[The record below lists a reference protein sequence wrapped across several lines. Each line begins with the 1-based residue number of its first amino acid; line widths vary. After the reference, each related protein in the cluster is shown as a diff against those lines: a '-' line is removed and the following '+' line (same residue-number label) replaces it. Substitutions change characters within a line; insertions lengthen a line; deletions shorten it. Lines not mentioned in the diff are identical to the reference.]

1 MNEYIYFYKQK
12 WKHTK
17 LIQFNHQW
25 LNTNSLEQCLHF
37 RTVSSI
43 NNKLVCK
50 QKNHIIC
57 VFSRNIT
64 RSETRT
70 GTKFWSKQRQC
81 YHSQFSSRS
90 PPFSIRRKKTNQP
103 KTWLE
108 QNMSALDISWEET
121 PRSFWCRCLS
131 ETPSKKMKKRL
142 KEETNL
148 EATMEVSMCSMLWL
162 PWLFFWPLGFSESQT
177 DSWNLLFEWYL
188 LSLLWLLSFFFLA
201 GTYYDHTHWAFII
214 IHGLYYCTILF
225 CLIHGSIH

>member
-1 MNEYIYFYKQK
+1 MKTYRVDP
-12 WKHTK
+12 
-17 LIQFNHQW
+17 IQSQVAEHQFSW
-25 LNTNSLEQCLHF
+25 
-37 RTVSSI
+37 TVSSLQNSI
-43 NNKLVCK
+43 FNQQQFFFVTIK
-50 QKNHIIC
+50 QNNHIIC

-90 PPFSIRRKKTNQP
+90 PPFSIRRKKMNQP

-108 QNMSALDISWEET
+108 QNMSALDISWKET
-121 PRSFWCRCLS
+121 PRSFWCRRLS

-142 KEETNL
+142 KETNL
-148 EATMEVSMCSMLWL
+148 EATMQVSMCSMLWL
-162 PWLFFWPLGFSESQT
+162 PWLLFWPLGFSESQT

-201 GTYYDHTHWAFII
+201 ELITII
-214 IHGLYYCTILF
+214 LTGPLL
-225 CLIHGSIH
+225 